1 MVLVKILDDFAWV
14 FILILMFWPNKMF
27 KKMKKED
34 LRINITE
41 EKENTDSSDESA
53 IDRASY
59 YKYKGNF

>member
-1 MVLVKILDDFAWV
+1 
-14 FILILMFWPNKMF
+14 MFWPNKMF